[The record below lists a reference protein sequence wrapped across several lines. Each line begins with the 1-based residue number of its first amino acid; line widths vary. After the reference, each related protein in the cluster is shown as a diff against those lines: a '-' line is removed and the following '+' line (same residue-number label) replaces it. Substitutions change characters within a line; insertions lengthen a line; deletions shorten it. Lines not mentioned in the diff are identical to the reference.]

1 MNIYIHIYSYS
12 SYELHT
18 RNFSHIHLSVLDAS
32 KLKMALQAKN
42 VSGTFEKQAL
52 QFKPRPVN
60 ALGVMPA

>member
-1 MNIYIHIYSYS
+1 MCNKYSYS

-32 KLKMALQAKN
+32 KLKNLMALQAKN